1 MFFRWHNCGNEIG
14 WKPWELTVQG
24 HMALIFN
31 VEALDK
37 ADTLAWIMYVILS
50 IVSTICVC
58 HLSYKSNFFLH
69 GFFFFCGTF

>member
-1 MFFRWHNCGNEIG
+1 MFFRWHNCGNEID

-37 ADTLAWIMYVILS
+37 ADTLAWIM
-50 IVSTICVC
+50 
-58 HLSYKSNFFLH
+58 
-69 GFFFFCGTF
+69 